1 MSSAA
6 ANPLALG
13 VGAAASFAGGIL
25 GAIGSGPSKQ
35 MEALNSQIGDFS
47 KNMTS
52 LATQEGLGAST
63 VFNNLMAPLQRIVQ
77 GGPQQA
83 GWSNAQVSAYNAD
96 ATNRAAATA
105 RDMGALG
112 TGASG
117 NPGASNARQLA
128 AQQAAEDARS
138 NAIAAGEVKSADV
151 GRENFNTAVGDE
163 TRLPGVFKTAN
174 QGGEVAGKVNE
185 AAQTSQQNIDTE
197 KKGASFTGVL
207 SKGLSSAGGAILGG
221 LSPAKQAAQQ
231 TVPIPPSSGNPS
243 GTTGVNSGG
252 GGGGV
257 KWSAGDNDDNEDNED
272 TTPTPQ
278 NPIPYNPDQ
287 MPASGGV

>member
-1 MSSAA
+1 MAAA
-6 ANPLALG
+6 ANPLAPAAAANPLAPLALG

-25 GAIGSGPSKQ
+25 SAIGSGPSKQ
-35 MEALNSQIGDFS
+35 MEALNSQIGAFS

-63 VFNNLMAPLQRIVQ
+63 VFSNLMAPLQRIVQ

-112 TGASG
+112 TGTSG

-151 GRENFNTAVGDE
+151 GRENFNTAVGEE
-163 TRLPGVFKTAN
+163 TQLPGVFATAN
-174 QGGEVAGKVNE
+174 EGGKVAGKVNTE
-185 AAQTSQQNIDTE
+185 AQVSQQNIDTQ
-197 KKGASFTGVL
+197 KRAASFTGVL

-231 TVPIPPSSGNPS
+231 TVPNSSGSSQSPL
-243 GTTGVNSGG
+243 T
-252 GGGGV
+252 
-257 KWSAGDNDDNEDNED
+257 
-272 TTPTPQ
+272 
-278 NPIPYNPDQ
+278 PDQ
-287 MPASGGV
+287 IANNGQGGAYGG

>member
-1 MSSAA
+1 MAA
-6 ANPLALG
+6 NPNPLALG

-25 GAIGSGPSKQ
+25 SAIGSGPSKQ
-35 MEALNSQIGDFS
+35 MEALNSQIGAFS

-112 TGASG
+112 TGTSG

-151 GRENFNTAVGDE
+151 GRENFNTAVGEE
-163 TRLPGVFKTAN
+163 TQLPGVFATAN
-174 QGGEVAGKVNE
+174 EGGKVAGKVNTE
-185 AAQTSQQNIDTE
+185 AQVSQQNIDTQ
-197 KKGASFTGVL
+197 KRAASFTGVL

-221 LSPAKQAAQQ
+221 LSPASAGSKLAAQQ
-231 TVPIPPSSGNPS
+231 MVPMPSSSGNPS

-252 GGGGV
+252 GGGGAQ
-257 KWSAGDNDDNEDNED
+257 WSAGDNEDNED
-272 TTPTPQ
+272 
-278 NPIPYNPDQ
+278 NE
-287 MPASGGV
+287 

>member
-1 MSSAA
+1 MAAA

-25 GAIGSGPSKQ
+25 SAIGSGPSKQ
-35 MEALNSQIGDFS
+35 MEALNSQIGAFS

-112 TGASG
+112 TGTSG

-151 GRENFNTAVGDE
+151 GRENFNTAVGEE
-163 TRLPGVFKTAN
+163 TQLPGVFKIF
-174 QGGEVAGKVNE
+174 
-185 AAQTSQQNIDTE
+185 SQVFRCVTQLLFNAE
-197 KKGASFTGVL
+197 QLVVF
-207 SKGLSSAGGAILGG
+207 
-221 LSPAKQAAQQ
+221 
-231 TVPIPPSSGNPS
+231 GNPV
-243 GTTGVNSGG
+243 GTASRAGFDEAGIQSNSKISNGNIFRF
-252 GGGGV
+252 
-257 KWSAGDNDDNEDNED
+257 A
-272 TTPTPQ
+272 
-278 NPIPYNPDQ
+278 
-287 MPASGGV
+287 

>member
-1 MSSAA
+1 MAA

-13 VGAAASFAGGIL
+13 IGAGASFAGGIL
-25 GAIGSGPSKQ
+25 SAIGSGPSKQ
-35 MEALNSQIGDFS
+35 MEALNSQIGAFS

-63 VFNNLMAPLQRIVQ
+63 VFSNLMAPLQRIVQ

-112 TGASG
+112 TGTSG

-128 AQQAAEDARS
+128 AEQAAEDARS
-138 NAIAAGEVKSADV
+138 SAIASGEEKSAEA
-151 GRENFNTAVGDE
+151 GRQEFNTAVGEE
-163 TRLPGVFKTAN
+163 TQLPGVFKIAN
-174 QGGEVAGKVNE
+174 QGGEVAGEVNKE
-185 AAQTSQQNIDTE
+185 AQVSQQNIDTQ
-197 KKGASFTGVL
+197 KRAASFTGVL

-231 TVPIPPSSGNPS
+231 MVPIPPSSGNPS
-243 GTTGVNSGG
+243 GTTGVTSGG
-252 GGGGV
+252 GGGGGGGAT
-257 KWSAGDNDDNEDNED
+257 WSAGDNEDNEDNED
-272 TTPTPQ
+272 TTPQ
-278 NPIPYNPDQ
+278 NPLPYNPDQ
-287 MPASGGV
+287 MPAVG

>member
-1 MSSAA
+1 
-6 ANPLALG
+6 
-13 VGAAASFAGGIL
+13 
-25 GAIGSGPSKQ
+25 
-35 MEALNSQIGDFS
+35 MEALNSQIGAFS

-83 GWSNAQVSAYNAD
+83 GWSNAQVSAYNAN

-112 TGASG
+112 TGTSG

-151 GRENFNTAVGDE
+151 GRENFNTAVGE
-163 TRLPGVFKTAN
+163 EKQLPGVFKTAN

-197 KKGASFTGVL
+197 KKGASFSGVL
-207 SKGLSSAGGAILGG
+207 GKGFSAVGGAVLGG

-252 GGGGV
+252 GGGGGV
-257 KWSAGDNDDNEDNED
+257 KWSAGDNDDNEDKEDNED

-278 NPIPYNPDQ
+278 NPLPYNPDQ
-287 MPASGGV
+287 RPAVG